1 MTYENKEL
9 GLVVAENED
18 EKFYMDIV
26 KDCKTNIANI
36 EKQLRF
42 NRDIQEMAEKKLDDL
57 NQAYSDKMSGGEIV
71 NGSV

>member
-1 MTYENKEL
+1 MTYTNDEL

-18 EKFYMDIV
+18 EKFYMDIE

-42 NRDIQEMAEKKLDDL
+42 NREIMEMAQRKLAELNEK
-57 NQAYSDKMSGGEIV
+57 YSDKMSGGEIV
-71 NGSV
+71 DGSD

>member
-26 KDCKTNIANI
+26 KDCKLNIANI

-42 NRDIQEMAEKKLDDL
+42 NKDIQEMAEHKLEGL
-57 NQAYSDKMSGGEIV
+57 